1 MSKMGDLLLEIQ
13 DLIEQGVEPSLI
25 SSTLDIPLDFV
36 MQVYDDMANI
46 KQME

>member
-36 MQVYDDMANI
+36 MQVYDDMV
-46 KQME
+46 KSDE

>member
-1 MSKMGDLLLEIQ
+1 MSKMGDLMLDIQ

-36 MQVYDDMANI
+36 MQVYDDMVKSN
-46 KQME
+46 E

>member
-1 MSKMGDLLLEIQ
+1 MSKMGDLMLEIQ

-36 MQVYDDMANI
+36 MQVYDDMV
-46 KQME
+46 KSDE

>member
-1 MSKMGDLLLEIQ
+1 MSKMGDLMLDIQ

-36 MQVYDDMANI
+36 MQVYDDMV
-46 KQME
+46 KSDE

>member
-1 MSKMGDLLLEIQ
+1 MSKMGDLMLEIQ

-36 MQVYDDMANI
+36 MQVYDDMVKSN
-46 KQME
+46 E

>member
-1 MSKMGDLLLEIQ
+1 MSKMGDFLLEIQ

-36 MQVYDDMANI
+36 MQVYDDIVNI
-46 KQME
+46 K